1 MITSIIIP
9 DNKCVRM
16 YKQKSYKDIWAILHF
31 KLSHMKEDGVE
42 ITAEDILKKM
52 EKLEKKTR

>member
-9 DNKCVRM
+9 DNKCVRL
-16 YKQKSYKDIWAILHF
+16 YKKKTYKDVWAILHF